1 MVHFFVVFSYIQIYQ
16 LDPRKNVQ
24 AMFKK
29 IAGRREKLKML
40 LNIVNAIWKQFFK
53 SSKFSVEENK
63 KERCNMD
70 DVEGLLMFTV

>member
-29 IAGRREKLKML
+29 ITGRREKLKML

-53 SSKFSVEENK
+53 SSKFSAEENK
-63 KERCNMD
+63 KERCIMD